1 MRLFLAPFLV
11 LLIGCSRV
19 PDTATKSDAGAEFP
33 DQVIWEG
40 QIEVVEKGDLQSVVK
55 AGKIS
60 LFNKRKVTLLDSG
73 VVVDFYNKAGSHTS
87 RLTADSARVDDMQD
101 LFVAQGNVV
110 VTSDSGATLRTERL
124 YWDRARRKIHSDTLV
139 VLTTEYDS
147 LRGYRFEAEAD
158 LTTWQLQQPAGQTF
172 RRKSP

>member
-1 MRLFLAPFLV
+1 MKLLVIFALFFLSA
-11 LLIGCSRV
+11 CSRI
-19 PDTATKSDAGAEFP
+19 PDSTTKSESEVESP
-33 DQVIWEG
+33 DQVIWNG
-40 QIEVVEKGDLQSVVK
+40 KIEVVEKGDLQSVVN

-73 VVVDFYNKAGSHTS
+73 VVVDFYNKVGKHTS
-87 RLTADSARVDDMQD
+87 RLVADSARVDDMQD

-110 VTSDSGATLRTERL
+110 VASDSGAILRTERL
-124 YWDRARRKIHSDTLV
+124 FWDRARRKVHSDTLV

-147 LRGYRFEAEAD
+147 LRGYKFESNAD
-158 LTTWQLQQPAGQTF
+158 LTTWQLQQPMGQTF